1 MDTFIHVRLRCIGSA
16 EDSIFFAMR
25 RNVRPGVSVSVKAI
39 ILESLCARDRFSEFG
54 ERYRPAHLAKLS
66 DIMMDP
72 LSTQNDRFVR
82 HQLKAAQV
90 KRRRSL

>member
-1 MDTFIHVRLRCIGSA
+1 MHVRLCRIGSA
-16 EDSIFFAMR
+16 DKHIFFTTR

-82 HQLKAAQV
+82 HQLKASQV
-90 KRRRSL
+90 KKRSL